1 MVIVMHA
8 SRDRVPYAGLTES
21 GPVESASAVLR
32 DPPGDSHWIVLFLV
46 AIYRRG
52 ESSGWQV

>member
-1 MVIVMHA
+1 MIIVTHA
-8 SRDRVPYAGLTES
+8 LLDRVPNAGLTES

-32 DPPGDSHWIVLFLV
+32 DTPGDSHGLLLFPI
-46 AIYRRG
+46 AICQSR